1 MLTLLD
7 IVVVVSPL
15 TLSQQMKS
23 EESGPVLG
31 PGLALASAPARH
43 RKKQNQVSTRKQLVW
58 ALNDFPLLS
67 SFKSLTIP

>member
-7 IVVVVSPL
+7 IIVVSPL

-31 PGLALASAPARH
+31 PGLAFGVCTSQAQKEAKSSQH
-43 RKKQNQVSTRKQLVW
+43 KKTISLGFERLSTFVFL
-58 ALNDFPLLS
+58 
-67 SFKSLTIP
+67 